1 MKTTTILVPVD
12 FTPVAK
18 NTVNYVIGLSK
29 QLTTKMI
36 FVHAYTVAYPSSTPM
51 GMGTMAAPI
60 SGARESQE
68 KSNKQKLKDYLE
80 SFPEL
85 ASKDYK
91 GFVDFGAT
99 VDVICQTAKDENVDA
114 IIMGTEGADSPMEE
128 FFVGTVTEK
137 VSRNAPC
144 PVWVVPESTKYNTIE
159 HLGLALDGDSL
170 GNEADKDLLIKLL
183 ETFTANLHLVQIT
196 NDKEDIPL
204 KENEVCSHYKN
215 LLGQREFTFNIFQ
228 NKDTEEGINKFL
240 RENPIDVLVLLFRE
254 HGFFE
259 RLLEKGLR
267 KRLVFGS
274 NKPLLIL
281 K

>member
-12 FTPVAK
+12 FTSVAK

-99 VDVICQTAKDENVDA
+99 VEVICQTAKDENVQKA
-114 IIMGTEGADSPMEE
+114 QSMMLLNIWAWHWT
-128 FFVGTVTEK
+128 GTVWAM
-137 VSRNAPC
+137 R
-144 PVWVVPESTKYNTIE
+144 
-159 HLGLALDGDSL
+159 
-170 GNEADKDLLIKLL
+170 LIK
-183 ETFTANLHLVQIT
+183 T
-196 NDKEDIPL
+196 
-204 KENEVCSHYKN
+204 Y
-215 LLGQREFTFNIFQ
+215 
-228 NKDTEEGINKFL
+228 
-240 RENPIDVLVLLFRE
+240 
-254 HGFFE
+254 
-259 RLLEKGLR
+259 
-267 KRLVFGS
+267 
-274 NKPLLIL
+274 
-281 K
+281 